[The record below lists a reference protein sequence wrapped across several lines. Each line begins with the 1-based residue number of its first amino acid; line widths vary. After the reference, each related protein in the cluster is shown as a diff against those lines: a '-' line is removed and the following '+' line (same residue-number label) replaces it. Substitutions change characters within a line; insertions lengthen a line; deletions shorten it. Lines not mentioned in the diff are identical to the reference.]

1 MIPSSPPG
9 PHVREPGGAGGRGPA
24 GDVVALSLATALL
37 LLLPAVSAAQDP
49 GSTEGSVAFELR
61 GGGSVPGGE
70 TGLAVITEPGPVFG
84 GGISIPLGRHL
95 AVTGDVDY
103 QLLQGDREDAGVALP
118 DMDVLSATG
127 GLEIHFREPGN
138 PWRGILSL
146 GAGVSSLR
154 TAELLDDGTQAPVV
168 LDASAFTARGGLKL
182 GFQATPSISLYLE
195 PGVYL
200 FVLER
205 DLTEPFVIV
214 APGLEEPFEFAWTIP
229 LQAAIRIQ
237 F

>member
-1 MIPSSPPG
+1 MIPSSPPDHPPRG
-9 PHVREPGGAGGRGPA
+9 PGGAGGRGPA
-24 GDVVALSLATALL
+24 GDIVALSLATALL

-49 GSTEGSVAFELR
+49 GSAQGSAVFEFR

-70 TGLAVITEPGPVFG
+70 TGLAAITEPGPVLG
-84 GGISIPLGRHL
+84 GGISIFLGRRL

-146 GAGVSSLR
+146 GAGISTLQ
-154 TAELLDDGTQAPVV
+154 TAEQLDDGTQAPVV
-168 LDASAFTARGGLKL
+168 LDANAFTARGALKL
-182 GFQATPSISLYLE
+182 GFQATPSISLFLE
-195 PGVYL
+195 PGVHLY
-200 FVLER
+200 VLDP